1 MSSLTKD
8 WADKQM
14 FLEELDTLPVDCVQ
28 LNRPQPLESEPAV
41 KKATGVNPK
50 KNKRNK
56 NKKKKNPTADATPAA
71 MSTPPKARG
80 GATITYL
87 PTTKQLLLLGGADRV
102 GQEYGFENVHLFDV
116 LANAWVTHTTT
127 GTVPGPRN
135 GHTATL
141 VEQRWLYVFGGL
153 HVSSQSCYNDLYCL
167 DLSTMAWQHHAS
179 SLTGTPPS
187 ARNGHTACAVVN
199 DQSTDIYVFG
209 GSSPVEGLMN
219 DVHVLH
225 VQHQEDAAAATTAAG
240 ATAAAATATSLHWK
254 EEFNQQVL
262 RDSSAAPTPREA
274 HTCIVSGTCLYV
286 YGKFLFFWEWL
297 LCFGGGRCSNSFKRW
312 LVGWGADVASL
323 SFSLNDRWSW

>member
-1 MSSLTKD
+1 
-8 WADKQM
+8 
-14 FLEELDTLPVDCVQ
+14 
-28 LNRPQPLESEPAV
+28 
-41 KKATGVNPK
+41 
-50 KNKRNK
+50 
-56 NKKKKNPTADATPAA
+56 
-71 MSTPPKARG
+71 
-80 GATITYL
+80 
-87 PTTKQLLLLGGADRV
+87 
-102 GQEYGFENVHLFDV
+102 
-116 LANAWVTHTTT
+116 
-127 GTVPGPRN
+127 
-135 GHTATL
+135 
-141 VEQRWLYVFGGL
+141 L